1 MADEFD
7 SPVDIAG
14 DEQGLSGLGLL
25 AVAMGVALFVLA
37 MLNAHAL
44 AAWADGLEPGARAA
58 RIGAVA
64 HGLADATAAR
74 GLDGPR
80 AALHDEWNRVKAA
93 RFSGQQSNDQR

>member
-1 MADEFD
+1 MAEDFS
-7 SPVDIAG
+7 SPVDIEG

-44 AAWADGLEPGARAA
+44 AAWADGLEPGARSA

-74 GLDGPR
+74 GLDSPR
-80 AALHDEWNRVKAA
+80 AALHDEWNQVKAA
-93 RFSGQQSNDQR
+93 RFAGQQDANQR